1 MLHTQSTVYKAL
13 REYMKK
19 NNYRL
24 KGHESFVLRDGWI
37 TKGINAVYKDS
48 MLYRKN
54 SGADALGVGTNMA
67 KSIRYWMKT
76 SGLTKESSV
85 KGVNLTDLGETIRKN
100 DIYMEDIFTL
110 WIIHANIV
118 CNFKNATSWSLFFNH
133 VDLTTPFS
141 REDLIGLLKS
151 LIVEYTGDETPSD
164 RSLKD
169 DCSAILAMYA
179 RSGSPADAPEDKRVS
194 PFEDLGLIE
203 RVGNRFVKRRPAY
216 DKVDKLLVLYLFIDK
231 LNSEG
236 NLPIDYLTGE
246 EDMPGKVF
254 NLNRIAVNEYLDA
267 LQNAGYIT
275 VNRTAG
281 LDIIY
286 PAGCK
291 ELGGIDVIKKYYEG
305 GHNT

>member
-1 MLHTQSTVYKAL
+1 
-13 REYMKK
+13 MKK

-24 KGHESFVLRDGWI
+24 KGHESFVPRDGWI
-37 TKGINAVYKDS
+37 TKGINAVFKDP
-48 MLYRKN
+48 MLYRVN

-76 SGLTKESSV
+76 ADLTKESSV
-85 KGVNLTDLGETIRKN
+85 KGVNLTELGETIRKN

-110 WIIHANIV
+110 WVIHANIV
-118 CNFKNATSWSLFFNH
+118 CNFKNATSWNLFFNH

-141 REDLIGLLKS
+141 REDLIGLIKS
-151 LIVEYTGDETPSD
+151 LIVEYTGDEMPSE

-169 DCSAILAMYA
+169 DCSAILSMYS
-179 RSGSPADAPEDKRVS
+179 RSGSPIDDPEDKRIS

-203 RVGNRFVKRRPAY
+203 HIGNRFVKRRPSY
-216 DKVDKLLVLYLFIDK
+216 ESIDKLLVLYLFIDR
-231 LNSEG
+231 LNEEG
-236 NLPIDYLTGE
+236 SLPIDYLTEGE
-246 EDMPGKVF
+246 NMPGKVF
-254 NLNRIAVNEYLDA
+254 NLNRIAVNEYLDV

-286 PAGCK
+286 PARCK
-291 ELGGIDVIKKYYEG
+291 DLKKINVVKKYYEEG
-305 GHNT
+305 AIHEIK